1 MTPVLGVATVLLDLG
16 RGLREAF
23 AMFWETL
30 WALVLG
36 FTLSGAVQAFVSK
49 ERMRAK
55 LGGRPKVQDPKKV
68 VTLRLRHSLI
78 EQYQAL
84 GPDWRL
90 KMEAALT
97 EALAASPR

>member
-1 MTPVLGVATVLLDLG
+1 MTKPNPEMIDDENPEWTDEMFARAVRVDDLPPS
-16 RGLREAF
+16 L
-23 AMFWETL
+23 
-30 WALVLG
+30 
-36 FTLSGAVQAFVSK
+36 
-49 ERMRAK
+49 RAK